1 MQTSSFARFGIAG
14 GGFFFA
20 ITGMAN
26 PFFTL
31 YAAEMGASTLDIG
44 FIVTLR
50 ALLPIVI
57 AMPAGQLIDSLG
69 PMKMLQ
75 WGSVLL
81 LISLL
86 NTVFAT
92 SVPMLGVSQLFMG
105 GAIIIM
111 ASSLQVLVSNGD
123 RETRNKAI
131 TTYSM
136 WMSGGAMIG
145 PLIGGVISSFFSIPA
160 EGYRATFIASA
171 IATTLFMLVLAWFS
185 RRYPHPTPEKGEIR
199 STLSLKGY
207 AASYRRGIDL
217 TIHRPVQFGL
227 VGTFVIMY
235 IQALYMGFLPLFL
248 DQYGYSA
255 FQIATILSW
264 QGLAGMM
271 SRLIVNALMRRFSL
285 EHILAGAGFLA
296 SICVVLTPV
305 VAPNIFLTYALIFVL
320 GAATGVNLPV
330 SIMIMVDAVGE
341 DQRGKLMGLRLL
353 INRFSQTV
361 SPAIFGI
368 LGSFIGLTAAFFA
381 GGAVLVATMFGFSAY
396 ARHMARA
403 GTTTHSSTSTPQPT
417 PSQED

>member
-1 MQTSSFARFGIAG
+1 MQTSTIARVGIIG
-14 GGFFFA
+14 GGLFFT

-31 YAAEMGASTLDIG
+31 YAAEMGATTLEIG

-50 ALLPIVI
+50 ALLPIVT
-57 AMPAGQLIDSLG
+57 AMPTGQLIDSLG
-69 PMKMLQ
+69 PVKMLQ
-75 WGSVLL
+75 LGALLL

-86 NTVFAT
+86 NTVFAH
-92 SVPMLGVSQLFMG
+92 SVPMLALSQLFMG
-105 GAIIIM
+105 SAVIIV

-123 RETRNKAI
+123 RKTRNKAI

-136 WMSGGAMIG
+136 WMSGGGMLG
-145 PLIGGVISSFFSIPA
+145 PLLGGVLSSFFEVPA
-160 EGYRATFIASA
+160 DGYRSTFVASA
-171 IATTLFMLVLAWFS
+171 VATTICMLILIWIA
-185 RRYPHPTPEKGEIR
+185 RRYPHPTPDEGELR
-199 STLSLKGY
+199 SVLSLKGY
-207 AASYRRGIDL
+207 VASYRRGIDL
-217 TIHRPVQFGL
+217 TTVRPVQFGL

-235 IQALYMGFLPLFL
+235 IQALYMGFLPLYLAQF
-248 DQYGYSA
+248 GYSA
-255 FQIATILSW
+255 LQIATILSW

-271 SRLIVNALMRRFSL
+271 SRLIVNWLMRRYSL

-305 VAPNIFLTYALIFVL
+305 VAHNIVLTYILIFLL

-353 INRFSQTV
+353 VNRFSQTM

-368 LGSFIGLTAAFFA
+368 LGSAVGLTTAFFA
-381 GGAVLVATMFGFSAY
+381 GGAVLVATMCGFSAY
-396 ARHMARA
+396 ARHMAKA
-403 GTTTHSSTSTPQPT
+403 SAANVSDSSSTSLK
-417 PSQED
+417 DD

>member
-1 MQTSSFARFGIAG
+1 MQTNAIARVGIIG
-14 GGFFFA
+14 GGLFFA
-20 ITGMAN
+20 VTGMAN

-31 YAAEMGASTLDIG
+31 YASEMGATTLEIG

-50 ALLPIVI
+50 ALLPIVA

-69 PMKMLQ
+69 PIKMLQ
-75 WGSVLL
+75 LGAVLL
-81 LISLL
+81 LVSLL
-86 NTVFAT
+86 NTIFAQ
-92 SVPMLGVSQLFMG
+92 SVPVLALSQLFMG
-105 GAIIIM
+105 SAIIII

-123 RETRNKAI
+123 RATRNKAI

-136 WMSGGAMIG
+136 WMSGGGMLG
-145 PLIGGVISSFFSIPA
+145 PLIGGIISSFFLVPA
-160 EGYRATFIASA
+160 EGYRSTFIVSA
-171 IATTLFMLVLAWFS
+171 VATVICMLILVWIA
-185 RRYPHPTPEKGEIR
+185 RRYPHPKPGEGEIR
-199 STLSLKGY
+199 SVLSLKGY
-207 AASYRRGIDL
+207 VASYRRGIDL
-217 TIHRPVQFGL
+217 TTNRPVQFGL

-235 IQALYMGFLPLFL
+235 IQALYMGFLPLYL
-248 DQYGYSA
+248 DQFGYTA

-271 SRLIVNALMRRFSL
+271 SRLIVHWLMRRYSL

-305 VAPNIFLTYALIFVL
+305 VAPDIVLTYVLIFFL
-320 GAATGVNLPV
+320 GAATGINLPV

-353 INRFSQTV
+353 VNRFSQTM

-381 GGAVLVATMFGFSAY
+381 GGAVLVATMCGFSAY
-396 ARHMARA
+396 ASRMAKA
-403 GTTTHSSTSTPQPT
+403 SAANIPASSSTPLK
-417 PSQED
+417 DD

>member
-1 MQTSSFARFGIAG
+1 MPASSFVRFGIAG

-31 YAAEMGASTLDIG
+31 YAAEMGASTLEIG

-57 AMPAGQLIDSLG
+57 AMPGGQLIDSLG

-75 WGSVLL
+75 WGSILL

-86 NTVFAT
+86 NTVLAS
-92 SVPMLGVSQLFMG
+92 SVLMLALSQLFMG
-105 GAIIIM
+105 ASIIIM
-111 ASSLQVLVSNGD
+111 ASSLQVLVSSGD
-123 RETRNKAI
+123 REARNRAI

-136 WMSGGAMIG
+136 WMSGGGMIG
-145 PLIGGVISSFFSIPA
+145 PLIGGALSTFFLVPV
-160 EGYRATFIASA
+160 EGYRFTFIASA
-171 IATTLFMLVLAWFS
+171 VATAVFMLVLAWFS
-185 RRYPHPTPEKGEIR
+185 RRYPHPVPEKGEIR
-199 STLSLKGY
+199 SILSFRGY
-207 AASYRRGIDL
+207 TASYRSGIDL
-217 TIHRPVQFGL
+217 TAHRPVQFGL
-227 VGTFVIMY
+227 VGTFIIMY
-235 IQALYMGFLPLFL
+235 IQSLYMGFLPLYL
-248 DQYGYSA
+248 DQFGYSA

-271 SRLIVNALMRRFSL
+271 SRLIVHALMRRFTL

-305 VAPNIFLTYALIFVL
+305 VAPNLVLTYVLIFIL

-353 INRFSQTV
+353 VNRFSQTV
-361 SPAIFGI
+361 SPALFGV
-368 LGSFIGLTAAFFA
+368 LGSLVGLTAAFFA
-381 GGAVLVATMFGFSAY
+381 GGVVLVATMFGFSAY
-396 ARHMARA
+396 ASYMVRA
-403 GTTTHSSTSTPQPT
+403 GAAHASASPPPPT
-417 PSQED
+417 PPQED

>member
-1 MQTSSFARFGIAG
+1 MQTSSYARFGIVG
-14 GGFFFA
+14 GGLFFA

-31 YAAEMGASTLDIG
+31 YAAEMGASTLEIG

-57 AMPAGQLIDSLG
+57 AMPSGQLIDSMG
-69 PMKMLQ
+69 PVRMLQ

-81 LISLL
+81 LISLV

-92 SVPMLGVSQLFMG
+92 TVPILALSQLFMG

-111 ASSLQVLVSNGD
+111 ASALQVLVSSGD

-136 WMSGGAMIG
+136 WMSGGGMVG
-145 PLIGGVISSFFSIPA
+145 PLIGGVISSFFAVPS

-171 IATTLFMLVLAWFS
+171 IVTVLFMLVLARIA
-185 RRYPHPTPEKGEIR
+185 RRYPHPTPGQGEIR
-199 STLSLKGY
+199 SILSLSGY
-207 AASYRRGIDL
+207 TASYRRGIDL
-217 TIHRPVQFGL
+217 TAHRPVQFGL

-264 QGLAGMM
+264 QGLAGML
-271 SRLIVNALMRRFSL
+271 SRLIVNWLMRRFSL
-285 EHILAGAGFLA
+285 ERILAGAGFIA
-296 SICVVLTPV
+296 SFCVVLTPV
-305 VAPNIFLTYALIFVL
+305 VAPNIVLTYALIFLL

-353 INRFSQTV
+353 VNRFSQTV
-361 SPAIFGI
+361 SPAVFGI

-381 GGAVLVATMFGFSAY
+381 GGTVLVATMFGFSAY
-396 ARHMARA
+396 ASRMARSGA
-403 GTTTHSSTSTPQPT
+403 PHTVTPPAIPT
-417 PSQED
+417 PPQED

>member
-1 MQTSSFARFGIAG
+1 MSASSFTRFGIVG
-14 GGFFFA
+14 GGLFFA

-31 YAAEMGASTLDIG
+31 YAAEMGASTLEIG

-57 AMPAGQLIDSLG
+57 AMPAGQLIDSMG
-69 PMKMLQ
+69 PMRMLQ
-75 WGSVLL
+75 WGSILL
-81 LISLL
+81 LISLI
-86 NTVFAT
+86 NTFLAV
-92 SVPMLGVSQLFMG
+92 SVPMLALSQLFMG

-111 ASSLQVLVSNGD
+111 ASSLQVLVSTGD
-123 RETRNKAI
+123 REARNKAI

-136 WMSGGAMIG
+136 WMSGGGMVG
-145 PLIGGVISSFFSIPA
+145 PLIGGLISTFFAVPA
-160 EGYRATFIASA
+160 EGYRFTFVASA
-171 IATTLFMLVLAWFS
+171 AAATLFILVLAWFA

-199 STLSLKGY
+199 SILSFKGY
-207 AASYRRGIDL
+207 TASYRRGIDL
-217 TIHRPVQFGL
+217 TSHRPVQFGL

-235 IQALYMGFLPLFL
+235 IQALYMGFLPLYL
-248 DQYGYSA
+248 DQFGYSA

-271 SRLIVNALMRRFSL
+271 SRLIVNWLMRRFSM
-285 EHILAGAGFLA
+285 EHILAGAGFIA

-305 VAPNIFLTYALIFVL
+305 VAPNIVLTYALIFLL

-353 INRFSQTV
+353 VNRFSQTV
-361 SPAIFGI
+361 SPAVFGI
-368 LGSFIGLTAAFFA
+368 MGSFIGLTAAFFA
-381 GGAVLVATMFGFSAY
+381 GGAVLIATMFGFSAY
-396 ARHMARA
+396 ASSMARA
-403 GTTTHSSTSTPQPT
+403 GATHAPTSPPPPT
-417 PSQED
+417 PPQED